1 MFIVENIPEKC
12 NKDVESFE
20 GAEKIQPQTTNTKR
34 ETTKRTRY
42 YLKVGTS
49 FF

>member
-20 GAEKIQPQTTNTKR
+20 GGEKESTTNHQHQKR
-34 ETTKRTRY
+34 NHKTY
-42 YLKVGTS
+42 KVLP
-49 FF
+49 